1 MNTLIISVLGIYAL
15 AISGYAL
22 YLASKL
28 ASTERELA
36 VSDSQWDSSWNAYL
50 DAREACQQWEHYANA
65 LESMLSQAQIE
76 TAQYRYDAERIAKG
90 EAVRTTEPVHFG
102 SNGESASMTPLFS
115 MVIPANYA
123 PVVDNDGYVTYAAKP
138 ETPKSEDSSPKS
150 ESPKSE
156 SSNGSKSGKGKEAK
170 TPARVEE
177 STVFTPAS
185 NRRKSDK
192 LNKEAKKQIGKAF
205 GKRTEE
211 VFSWLDSRDY
221 DITTVDTATLID
233 RAQKSGK
240 FN

>member
-1 MNTLIISVLGIYAL
+1 MNTLIIAVLGIYAL

-50 DAREACQQWEHYANA
+50 DAREACQQWEQYANV
-65 LESMLSQAQIE
+65 LGSMLSQAQIE

-90 EAVRTTEPVHFG
+90 EAIRTSEPVKFG
-102 SNGESASMTPLFS
+102 NNGDSATMTPLFS

-123 PVVDNDGYVTYAAKP
+123 PVVDNDGYVTYAAKA

-156 SSNGSKSGKGKEAK
+156 SAKSSKGKDK
-170 TPARVEE
+170 TPAKVEE
-177 STVFTPAS
+177 STVFTPVNGDEPSKAI
-185 NRRKSDK
+185 KT
-192 LNKEAKKQIGKAF
+192 AIGKVY
-205 GKRTEE
+205 GKRTSDVLEWLKTR
-211 VFSWLDSRDY
+211 SWKPA
-221 DITTVDTATLID
+221 DIGID
-233 RAQKSGK
+233 ETMKRIKSSGK